1 MQFANPLIP
10 ILELDAGKNHQLKA
24 AAAPEARESW
34 SSECPQ
40 QNRVTGRLA
49 ALGLSPTAQR
59 KRSETERQT
68 SPPPKDKRTDGL
80 QRSLTAF
87 RDPPPP
93 RTWSSVPKLRETL
106 PSSSKI
112 TLIKAKD
119 GEGERAHPS
128 ALLPPA
134 DSHRPLASAA
144 GTGRGSSSSP
154 AWRRAALP
162 PPGAATRLEGP
173 GGGRWERRYERSGLP
188 GALWPGGANGRAG
201 PRATGTAPAC
211 AQQRGRGAMGVWP
224 PPRRRC
230 PGGRSARLTHRFPFL
245 LQPGHLLH
253 RTPSPG
259 TGALVGS
266 HVCAR
271 VGLCWG
277 GKLHD
282 GRTAGFHLC
291 HGCMRAGEAQE
302 GGLDS
307 IFVISSYS
315 RGFSAFM
322 STQRRC
328 LLHVPWLAPL
338 ISWEQH
344 ISAMTSRFFLFFIGP
359 FIIWLVGLCIS
370 ASLCKSD
377 NIMCNSCYKLKYYRP
392 SCPRDSMS

>member
-1 MQFANPLIP
+1 MPVPFPAPQFQEITTERRFPRLKLSHRCPLFHSGSAARGSGLRHAVPARRSLHPTTPRRRSSIRFTPHSTARKQNHSQPPRAIVSGTIGTDYRHASSVQFANPLIP

-24 AAAPEARESW
+24 AAPEARESW

-40 QNRVTGRLA
+40 QNRVTGRPA
-49 ALGLSPTAQR
+49 TLGLSPTAQR

-173 GGGRWERRYERSGLP
+173 GGGPVGAALRALRAPRRFMAGRGERR
-188 GALWPGGANGRAG
+188 GRAESHG
-201 PRATGTAPAC
+201 NRPRLRAAARPRGHGCLAAPA
-211 AQQRGRGAMGVWP
+211 P
-224 PPRRRC
+224 PVP
-230 PGGRSARLTHRFPFL
+230 
-245 LQPGHLLH
+245 
-253 RTPSPG
+253 
-259 TGALVGS
+259 
-266 HVCAR
+266 
-271 VGLCWG
+271 
-277 GKLHD
+277 
-282 GRTAGFHLC
+282 GRTL
-291 HGCMRAGEAQE
+291 
-302 GGLDS
+302 
-307 IFVISSYS
+307 
-315 RGFSAFM
+315 SAFNA
-322 STQRRC
+322 S
-328 LLHVPWLAPL
+328 LSL
-338 ISWEQH
+338 
-344 ISAMTSRFFLFFIGP
+344 
-359 FIIWLVGLCIS
+359 S
-370 ASLCKSD
+370 ASTRAPFAPNAQPWHGRASGFTRLCPSRALLGGGEVARWSD
-377 NIMCNSCYKLKYYRP
+377 CWVSSLSWLHASR
-392 SCPRDSMS
+392 

>member
-173 GGGRWERRYERSGLP
+173 GGGPVGAALRALRAPRRFMAGRGERR
-188 GALWPGGANGRAG
+188 GRAESHG
-201 PRATGTAPAC
+201 NRPRLRAAARPRGHGCLAAPA
-211 AQQRGRGAMGVWP
+211 P
-224 PPRRRC
+224 PVP
-230 PGGRSARLTHRFPFL
+230 
-245 LQPGHLLH
+245 
-253 RTPSPG
+253 
-259 TGALVGS
+259 
-266 HVCAR
+266 
-271 VGLCWG
+271 
-277 GKLHD
+277 
-282 GRTAGFHLC
+282 GRTL
-291 HGCMRAGEAQE
+291 
-302 GGLDS
+302 
-307 IFVISSYS
+307 
-315 RGFSAFM
+315 SAFNA
-322 STQRRC
+322 S
-328 LLHVPWLAPL
+328 LSL
-338 ISWEQH
+338 
-344 ISAMTSRFFLFFIGP
+344 
-359 FIIWLVGLCIS
+359 S
-370 ASLCKSD
+370 ASTRAPFAPNAQPWHGRASGFTRLCPSRALLGGGEVARWSD
-377 NIMCNSCYKLKYYRP
+377 CWVSSLSWLHASR
-392 SCPRDSMS
+392 